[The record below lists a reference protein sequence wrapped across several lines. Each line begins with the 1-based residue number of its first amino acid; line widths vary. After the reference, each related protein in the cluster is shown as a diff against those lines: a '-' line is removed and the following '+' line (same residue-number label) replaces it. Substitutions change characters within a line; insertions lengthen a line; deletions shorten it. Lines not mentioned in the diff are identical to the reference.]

1 MDESPHARGGSDERQ
16 RGAGLPRCTTHSPSL
31 NRETQKPRTKLG
43 SVPLPRRSRDT
54 GGQRTSESEGRWGR
68 HALPNAYRVAQHQ
81 SISGRRF
88 APYPSAASDGG
99 QKMRRSHP
107 KALLNRKSIQWLHNG
122 RRIFGGPSVSEGG
135 RSHHNSLRQGNLSGP
150 SEREGVTPAKQ
161 KPSLLR
167 PLRAEPSKDRRSH
180 NTKRRAKS

>member
-1 MDESPHARGGSDERQ
+1 MHWQMLLFCERPSS
-16 RGAGLPRCTTHSPSL
+16 RRSAPSGPSL
-31 NRETQKPRTKLG
+31 SLVRCPPRFAQGTNHRSLLVLG
-43 SVPLPRRSRDT
+43 SQIEDHGGYRSRT
-54 GGQRTSESEGRWGR
+54 TQTPSLIRELER
-68 HALPNAYRVAQHQ
+68 AIA
-81 SISGRRF
+81 RRL